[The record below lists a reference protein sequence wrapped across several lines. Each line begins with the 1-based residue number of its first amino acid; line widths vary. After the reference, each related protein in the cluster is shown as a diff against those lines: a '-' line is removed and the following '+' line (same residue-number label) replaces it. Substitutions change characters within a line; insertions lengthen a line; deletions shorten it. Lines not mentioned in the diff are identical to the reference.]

1 MSSAVEKVRVVRIID
16 RLNIGGPAKHV
27 TWLSAGMEAEEFETT
42 LVIGTVPEGEGD
54 MEYFARQAGLE
65 PVLIAEMSRALGPP
79 DLLVVA
85 KLVRLL
91 FRLRPQIVH
100 THKAKAGA
108 AGRVAAMIYKW
119 ATPSALWLKPRDCRV
134 VHTFHGH
141 TFHSYFSPRKTR
153 LFILIEQLLARFC
166 TDRIITISEQQ
177 RQEINQQFQV
187 GKAGQFSVIPL
198 GIDFLEINETCGS
211 LRRQYGIGDEEVL
224 IGIVGRL
231 CEVKNHALFL
241 EAATSLISAGVPTRF
256 IIIGGGHLQAELE
269 ARARQLGIADAVI
282 FTGFRADAT
291 QLYGDLDIVALTSL
305 NEGTPLTLIEGMGCG
320 RAIAATAVGGVIDI
334 AGPVRET
341 RDRITIR
348 EHGVTVPSGDAEA
361 FAQALR
367 FMLEQPELR
376 RQMGARGRA
385 FARSQ
390 MSKERLVSDM
400 TRLYRELLG
409 VAAVTIQ
416 PPAPELIR
424 ADE

>member
-153 LFILIEQLLARFC
+153 FFILIEQLLARFC

-177 RQEINQQFQV
+177 RQEINQRFQV

-241 EAATSLISAGVPTRF
+241 EAATRLISAGVPARF

-341 RDRITIR
+341 RGRITIR

-385 FARSQ
+385 FVRSQ

-400 TRLYRELLG
+400 ARLYRELLG
-409 VAAVTIQ
+409 VAAVMVQ
-416 PPAPELIR
+416 PQAPELIR